1 MHSMVPAS
9 QSILALLFSHLD
21 ESQKDESIG
30 LFQLMRETLGF
41 RPYKVLL
48 LAYLFSWLAIQVYT
62 ETNC

>member
-1 MHSMVPAS
+1 MVPAS
-9 QSILALLFSHLD
+9 QSILALLFCHLD

-48 LAYLFSWLAIQVYT
+48 LTYLFSWLAIQVYT